1 MFKLV
6 QLEVKFNMIKYN
18 ILVFWFQ
25 IYYYVSQYEVVF
37 LVFGDSLE
45 IYYSLFK
52 FVCIIEVM
60 WDFFLVNCIIIDNN
74 MDIFKICC
82 IIIYK

>member
-25 IYYYVSQYEVVF
+25 IYYYVSEYEVVF
-37 LVFGDSLE
+37 LVFGDSLK
-45 IYYSLFK
+45 IYYVVYLSLF
-52 FVCIIEVM
+52 VLLRLCGI
-60 WDFFLVNCIIIDNN
+60 FFKVNCIIDNN